1 MLRELLVEVSLI
13 VSVACVLGAVTIV
26 GRNRLSVLADEFKPR
41 LKEVGPYLVV
51 LLAVLALN
59 SAVRDSAQ
67 ELSWAINLNITH
79 SIAALEGEFVAVIQS
94 FESELLTAYFSA
106 IYVYGYVFLLVFPLL
121 AYVALSERTTL
132 KRLIAAYSLN
142 YFIGL
147 TLYIIFIAYGPRNVN
162 PELFANLLY
171 DTNAQYQ
178 FLTSEVNANTN
189 VFPSLHTS
197 LSATVAI
204 FAYKT
209 REEYPFWLAIA
220 TVLAVS
226 VVISTMYL
234 GIHWATDVVAGL
246 ALAGVC
252 VYLADRYI
260 GNNDLADRFSSDD
273 DNLADRYISDDD

>member
-1 MLRELLVEVSLI
+1 MLRELLVEVSLV
-13 VSVACVLGAVTIV
+13 VSVACMLGAVTIV

-51 LLAVLALN
+51 LVAVLALN

-79 SIAALEGEFVAVIQS
+79 SIAALEGEIVAVIQS
-94 FESELLTAYFSA
+94 FESELLTTYFSA
-106 IYVYGYVFLLVFPLL
+106 IYIYGYVFLLVFPLL
-121 AYVALSERTTL
+121 AYAALSERTTL

-147 TLYIIFIAYGPRNVN
+147 TLYIIFIAYGPRNYDPV
-162 PELFANLLY
+162 LFANLLY

-197 LSATVAI
+197 LSATAAI

-260 GNNDLADRFSSDD
+260 GDGGF
-273 DNLADRYISDDD
+273 ADRYINDNDFADRYINDND